1 MRNHVTPPKIKYV
14 LQYTDNSVSQSVD
27 VTADFANWKS
37 FSTDIVRDG
46 ISGAFIQ
53 LQDGGISF
61 TGESYEIVQ
70 EINDTQGLKAHA
82 KLVVSVRKDTFPDL
96 WSYEQKVVLDLNF
109 ATYTRTNTTIELEA
123 NENGLKEMIKSNA
136 SQKYDIPVETL
147 TPDTLD
153 FDGLEIKETLTWTTG
168 EIIGYPTL
176 NSALQNYSGPLYLS
190 IYASDQDVNAN
201 YNNPFTQ
208 GSQVLAKPFPLTGGL
223 YDIREWNG
231 SDWYSYNNNEYKH
244 YLIQSKFAKQ
254 FTFSLKATLNVNF
267 GYPLN
272 IAYLYLVCANTQ
284 ERTSLRTF
292 GGGNNVDYHINI
304 DVTKTILNDVDG
316 LNYYLE
322 LDYQHHVDAG
332 ILTAHLT
339 LNKFE
344 FESGG
349 SIQIEWLAM
358 PKANISIPIVSER
371 KLVQA
376 LVDNLTETSGVYT
389 ALVDEHDENIR
400 IAAGESIRNFEKQYL
415 HTSFSDFSTYMK
427 SCWGYEYDIDGNTIR
442 FSLRDKF
449 FSSEPA
455 LVIPEINNFKFS
467 KNQDYMYTG
476 VKIGIA
482 LIQYQSINGVDE
494 FRFLEEWSTGVK
506 NVINVLD
513 LTSPYRTDAYGF
525 QLLSDKQY
533 KKNSTDDQSDN
544 GIFVVH
550 VIPDNGKFI
559 LDRNAVITGVASTD
573 TMFNAIFSPRK
584 CLERNA
590 SLLGM
595 STSVLKFTSGLGN
608 ADISINGVS
617 EKADIIVG
625 SSLFTPDILECDIG
639 EIVDL
644 PTEKNGLVSCSL
656 NGKVYNGFIKKLSH
670 YWGADQKTSATFFI
684 KSITRDSSRDIDY
697 DPRDYDSRDFKTR

>member
-1 MRNHVTPPKIKYV
+1 MRSHVTPPKIKYV
-14 LQYTDNSVSQSVD
+14 LQYTDSNLVLQSID
-27 VTADFANWKS
+27 VTDDFANWKS
-37 FSTDIVRDG
+37 FATDIVRDDLT
-46 ISGAFIQ
+46 GAFIQ
-53 LQDGGISF
+53 IQDGGISF
-61 TGESYEIVQ
+61 TGESYELVK
-70 EINDTQGLKAHA
+70 EIYELQSFRAQA
-82 KLVVSVRKDTFPDL
+82 KLIVSVRKDTFPDL

-109 ATYTRTNTTIELEA
+109 ATYTCTNTTIELEA
-123 NENGLKEMIKSNA
+123 NENGLKSMIKSNA

-147 TPDTLD
+147 TPDILEY
-153 FDGLEIKETLTWTTG
+153 DGLEIKETLTWTSG
-168 EIIGYPTL
+168 EIMGVPPLANQYNGILYP
-176 NSALQNYSGPLYLS
+176 S

-208 GSQVLAKPFPLTGGL
+208 DNQVLAKRYTPIGGTI
-223 YDIREWNG
+223 DEIREWNG
-231 SDWYSYNNNEYKH
+231 TDWPSSNNNQQYKH
-244 YLIQSKFAKQ
+244 YIIQSKFAKQ
-254 FTFSLKATLNVNF
+254 FTFSLNATLNANF
-267 GYPLN
+267 GYALN
-272 IAYLYLVCANTQ
+272 VAYLYLVCANTQ
-284 ERTSLRTF
+284 EKTLLHTF
-292 GGGNNVDYHINI
+292 GGSTIDYHEVI
-304 DVTKTILNDVDG
+304 DKTIIVQNNTDG

-322 LDYQHHVDAG
+322 LDYQYHVDAG
-332 ILTAHLT
+332 ILTAILA

-349 SIQIEWLAM
+349 SVQIEWLAM

-376 LVDNLTETSGVYT
+376 LVDNLTETTGVYT

-415 HTSFSDFSTYMK
+415 HTSFSDFATYMK

-442 FSLRDKF
+442 FSLREKF

-455 LVIPEINNFKFS
+455 LAIPEINNFKFS
-467 KNQDYMYTG
+467 VNQDYVYTG

-494 FRFLEEWSTGVK
+494 FRFIEEWSTGVK

-550 VIPDNGKFI
+550 VIPDNGKYI
-559 LDRNAVITGVASTD
+559 LDRNAVITGVASPG

-590 SLLGM
+590 SLLGV
-595 STSVLKFTSGLGN
+595 STSVLRFTSGLGN

-617 EKADIIVG
+617 EKEPINIE
-625 SSLFTPDILECDIG
+625 SSLFTPDILDCDIG

-670 YWGADQKTSATFFI
+670 YWGADQKTSATFFL

-697 DPRDYDSRDFKTR
+697 DPRDYSPLDYKTK